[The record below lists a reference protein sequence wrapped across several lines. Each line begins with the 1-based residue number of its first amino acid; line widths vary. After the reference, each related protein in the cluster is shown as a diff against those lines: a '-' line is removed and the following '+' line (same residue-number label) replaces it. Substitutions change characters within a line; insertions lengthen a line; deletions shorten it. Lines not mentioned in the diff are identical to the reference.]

1 MDNKKQNPTLSE
13 VIGSLVS
20 SVAHARSVADA
31 EALRIA
37 HRYHQHELLKG
48 LPIPRLRIRKVSI
61 SLPVILTE
69 LEEGKAAV
77 SNNPADI
84 AKSVA
89 EALRSA
95 LETMGSRLDRLCQ
108 QESATSEEKKER
120 STFKQLWALSRRERV
135 IGHFQSS
142 LVDQLAQRFD
152 DLARTEGG
160 DGPAD
165 ALFMDAA
172 ADAAESVFR
181 DDMQELIYRYVE
193 ELVRGESLARW
204 YEEVLKND
212 TDTDAAEAPEE
223 VFDPERARAA
233 AKRILNHAMF
243 DDLVQAVRHAAQANA
258 LVSHTKP
265 PDLYVA
271 VDTDSIKNSGGGP
284 ATVTRLDMVLHEE
297 GLEWLTEEQGG
308 VESTRLLPE

>member
-1 MDNKKQNPTLSE
+1 MDKKPNPTLSE

-69 LEEGKAAV
+69 LEEGEGAV
-77 SNNPADI
+77 ASNPADI
-84 AKSVA
+84 AESVA
-89 EALRSA
+89 EALRSSFEA
-95 LETMGSRLDRLCQ
+95 MGARLDRLSQ
-108 QESATSEEKKER
+108 QESATQEEKKER
-120 STFKQLWALSRRERV
+120 VTFKQLWALARREQTIIR
-135 IGHFQSS
+135 FQAS
-142 LVDQLAQRFD
+142 LMDRIAQRFD
-152 DLARTEGG
+152 DLIRTEGC
-160 DGPAD
+160 DGPSD
-165 ALFMDAA
+165 SLFMDAA
-172 ADAAESVFR
+172 AEAAETVFR
-181 DDMQELIYRYVE
+181 DEMRELIYRYVE
-193 ELVRGESLARW
+193 EMVRGESLAKW
-204 YEEVLKND
+204 YEKVLNGG
-212 TDTDAAEAPEE
+212 TEAAEEE
-223 VFDPERARAA
+223 EPGEAFDPERARAA

-258 LVSHTKP
+258 LVSSTKP